1 MRKRMPAAR
10 AVLFCVSAGRNG
22 KPEQFFY
29 QARPQDQ
36 GLDASQSENL
46 TAGRPE
52 GLPERALKRLDK
64 KRNPAK
70 RRGRDARGKG
80 CGIAPVLRRLCAL
93 AAAYLLAAVSHG
105 AAQAEEIDISARAAI
120 LIDAASGRVLYAKNA
135 DARCPMASTTKI
147 MTALLALENSAP
159 NEIVTASERA
169 AGTGGTSIYLS
180 AGETLSME
188 EMLKGLM
195 LRSGNDAAVAIA
207 EHIGGSVENF
217 AAMMNARA
225 EELGADAHFVT
236 PNGLDAE
243 GHGASAR
250 AMALIAREALRRDD
264 FRALVGAQRAT
275 IPWRDNQYNRV
286 LNNKNRLLREYEGAT
301 GVKTGFTKKAGRCLV
316 FSAERDGMELIG
328 VVLNCGA
335 WFDEAERLLDWGFE
349 NFSIA
354 CAAEM
359 GEDCGSVAV
368 AGGASPRVRVIA
380 ESDAMAAVRAS
391 DQWSVELT
399 LARSVAAPVHAGDS
413 LGRAALKV
421 NGEILAE
428 TRLIA
433 AESSERLTFWG
444 IFVKVLG
451 GWPLGALFVE
461 PIAR

>member
-93 AAAYLLAAVSHG
+93 AAACLLAAVSHG

-135 DARCPMASTTKI
+135 DVRCPMASTTKI

-217 AAMMNARA
+217 AVMMNARA

-250 AMALIAREALRRDD
+250 AMALIAREALRRGD

-275 IPWRDNQYNRV
+275 IPWRDNQYSRV
-286 LNNKNRLLREYEGAT
+286 LTNKNRLLREYEGAT

-354 CAAEM
+354 CAAEE

-368 AGGASPRVRVIA
+368 AGGAFPRVRVIA
-380 ESDAMAAVRAS
+380 ESGASAAVRAS
-391 DQWSVELT
+391 DRWSVELT
-399 LARSVAAPVHAGDS
+399 LARSVSAPVHAGDS
-413 LGRAALKV
+413 LGRAALTV
-421 NGEILAE
+421 NGEVLAE

-433 AESSERLTFWG
+433 AESIEKLTFWG
-444 IFVKVLG
+444 IFVKVLAT
-451 GWPLGALFVE
+451 WPLSALFVE

>member
-1 MRKRMPAAR
+1 MKRPRIR
-10 AVLFCVSAGRNG
+10 AVLRC
-22 KPEQFFY
+22 
-29 QARPQDQ
+29 
-36 GLDASQSENL
+36 
-46 TAGRPE
+46 
-52 GLPERALKRLDK
+52 
-64 KRNPAK
+64 
-70 RRGRDARGKG
+70 
-80 CGIAPVLRRLCAL
+80 LCML
-93 AAAYLLAAVSHG
+93 AACLIAAVPYH
-105 AAQAEEIDISARAAI
+105 AARAEEIDISARAAI

-135 DARCPMASTTKI
+135 DTRYPMASTTKI

-159 NEIVTASERA
+159 NELVTASESA

-217 AAMMNARA
+217 AARMNARA

-250 AMALIAREALRRDD
+250 AMALIAQEALRRDD
-264 FRALVGAQRAT
+264 FRALVGTQRAV

-301 GVKTGFTKKAGRCLV
+301 GIKTGFTKKAGRCLV
-316 FSAERDGMELIG
+316 FSAKRDGMELIG

-349 NFSIA
+349 HYSLA

-359 GEDCGSVAV
+359 GEDCGTVAV

-380 ESDAMAAVRAS
+380 ESDALAAVRAS
-391 DQWSVELT
+391 DEWSLELT

-421 NGEILAE
+421 NGEVLAE

-433 AESSERLTFWG
+433 AESIEKLTFWG

-451 GWPLGALFVE
+451 GWPLGALFIE